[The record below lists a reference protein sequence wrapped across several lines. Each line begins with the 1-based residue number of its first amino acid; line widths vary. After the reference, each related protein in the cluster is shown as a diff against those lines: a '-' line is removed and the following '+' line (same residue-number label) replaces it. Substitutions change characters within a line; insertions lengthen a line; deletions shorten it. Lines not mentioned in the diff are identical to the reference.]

1 MSSRDRSSS
10 AERVGVELM
19 TPAVTSV
26 NLAEAIGGESG
37 LLAEITQP
45 IFSQLARLQNPHIEL
60 FDSHH
65 WGYSIVE
72 FTPIECVHSV
82 YSVEKTERSPTASK
96 TLLRRLRIPKD

>member
-1 MSSRDRSSS
+1 MSSRDRSSN

-65 WGYSIVE
+65 
-72 FTPIECVHSV
+72 
-82 YSVEKTERSPTASK
+82 
-96 TLLRRLRIPKD
+96 